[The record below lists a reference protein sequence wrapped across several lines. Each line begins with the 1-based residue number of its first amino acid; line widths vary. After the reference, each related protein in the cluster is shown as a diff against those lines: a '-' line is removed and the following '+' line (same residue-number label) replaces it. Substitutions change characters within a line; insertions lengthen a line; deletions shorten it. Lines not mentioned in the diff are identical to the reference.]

1 MNTLFNY
8 FFKNPAGIIVGMGMI
23 ICIVI
28 TYIIWNYPVDW
39 INILAL
45 TILLFIVAFAQ
56 SLLLASFFD
65 GMKKVIR
72 MVDKKFNR
80 EKTNRVVA
88 IVSIVVML
96 GITSI
101 VIIDFSFDDMLISPA
116 KLLICI
122 NNVYLSTAIYLDEVL

>member
-45 TILLFIVAFAQ
+45 TILLFIVAFAHLMLLTGLFEGIKKIIT
-56 SLLLASFFD
+56 SLGKRSNYE
-65 GMKKVIR
+65 KI
-72 MVDKKFNR
+72 NR
-80 EKTNRVVA
+80 IVA
-88 IVSIVVML
+88 ILSIVIML
-96 GITSI
+96 GIASI
-101 VIIDFSFDDMLISPA
+101 MIHNFTFDDILISPA

-122 NNVYLSTAIYLDEVL
+122 NSIYLSIAIYVSEVL